1 MPEICRFFGII
12 IRMFF
17 DGKRSAL
24 SYQPSAPEGAAYRIR
39 AERSRLPFEAEC

>member
-1 MPEICRFFGII
+1 
-12 IRMFF
+12 MFF

>member
-1 MPEICRFFGII
+1 MARSEPDRSGESFR
-12 IRMFF
+12 
-17 DGKRSAL
+17 KRSAL